1 MGFFVQIIT
10 IQDLPVV
17 TALLFQTLSAC
28 RHSEQTGCNVHNVH
42 PWRIV
47 FILFMT
53 GPRLRTTGQL
63 CSGTIPPSRR
73 PDNIKTFSRDTDT
86 LKQTRMEWI
95 GRNITVMLCC
105 HYSWSHQLDFILRV
119 LSSRWRWYRCSEMCY
134 SRNLVG
140 GEKNISRSHPHQFI
154 SGKFPFPVTSP
165 RSRTPPKKRLQKRF
179 VWIIMCLV
187 WRNNGD
193 WCLHLS
199 SYFSCLGPR
208 ALQRCTS
215 NQAIREGSRGTGRAS
230 YQMFV
235 LNIFTSTSTLRK
247 SSSYDYM

>member
-1 MGFFVQIIT
+1 MHCSSKHYQHVWH
-10 IQDLPVV
+10 
-17 TALLFQTLSAC
+17 A
-28 RHSEQTGCNVHNVH
+28 EQTGRNVHNVH
-42 PWRIV
+42 PCMADCIH
-47 FILFMT
+47 IIHDCS
-53 GPRLRTTGQL
+53 PAADHRTALVPFHLHGGQ
-63 CSGTIPPSRR
+63 TQSRR
-73 PDNIKTFSRDTDT
+73 
-86 LKQTRMEWI
+86 LAETRAHW
-95 GRNITVMLCC
+95 GRLGWNEYEGTSPWCC
-105 HYSWSHQLDFILRV
+105 HGTTHRV
-119 LSSRWRWYRCSEMCY
+119 LALLSPALLYILMHFFSSRWRWYRCSEMCY
-134 SRNLVG
+134 SRNLVH

-165 RSRTPPKKRLQKRF
+165 RSRTPPKNRLQKRF

-215 NQAIREGSRGTGRAS
+215 NQAIREGRRGDRPS

-235 LNIFTSTSTLRK
+235 LNIFTSPSKSRK
-247 SSSYDYM
+247 CSSCDYM

>member
-1 MGFFVQIIT
+1 MNKKEHLRDGATHRV
-10 IQDLPVV
+10 L
-17 TALLFQTLSAC
+17 ALLSPALLYIMHF
-28 RHSEQTGCNVHNVH
+28 
-42 PWRIV
+42 
-47 FILFMT
+47 F
-53 GPRLRTTGQL
+53 
-63 CSGTIPPSRR
+63 
-73 PDNIKTFSRDTDT
+73 
-86 LKQTRMEWI
+86 
-95 GRNITVMLCC
+95 
-105 HYSWSHQLDFILRV
+105 
-119 LSSRWRWYRCSEMCY
+119 SSRWRWYRCCEICY
-134 SRNLVG
+134 SRNLVH
-140 GEKNISRSHPHQFI
+140 GEKNISQSHPHQFI

-187 WRNNGD
+187 CRNNGD

-215 NQAIREGSRGTGRAS
+215 NQAIREGSRGTGRSS

-235 LNIFTSTSTLRK
+235 LNIFTSTSKSRK

>member
-1 MGFFVQIIT
+1 MQSRQVAMSTMSTHGGLYSYYSWLVPDCGPPDSSALEPFHLHGGQT
-10 IQDLPVV
+10 ISRHSAETRTHSSRLEWNEYEGTSPWCCHGATHRVL
-17 TALLFQTLSAC
+17 ALLSPALLYIMHF
-28 RHSEQTGCNVHNVH
+28 
-42 PWRIV
+42 
-47 FILFMT
+47 F
-53 GPRLRTTGQL
+53 
-63 CSGTIPPSRR
+63 
-73 PDNIKTFSRDTDT
+73 
-86 LKQTRMEWI
+86 
-95 GRNITVMLCC
+95 
-105 HYSWSHQLDFILRV
+105 
-119 LSSRWRWYRCSEMCY
+119 SSRWRWYRCSEMCY
-134 SRNLVG
+134 SRNLVH

-187 WRNNGD
+187 CRNNGD

-215 NQAIREGSRGTGRAS
+215 NQAIREGSRGTGRSS

-235 LNIFTSTSTLRK
+235 LNIFTSTSKSRK